1 MKKVF
6 YFILTVVL
14 AALVS
19 CQKQDPEP
27 VWVEI
32 PYSVSTDI
40 TKVTYDGS
48 SQPAYSQKAG
58 DKLSIRGTSREDVS
72 GILEYN
78 NGENRW
84 EGNLRYLESEGEP
97 TSSTALTVTLVHADN
112 ADESTYGH
120 GCLSVSTLTEA
131 AEKLSLL
138 TGSTTF
144 GSTGTVTLTQQA
156 TFVQVTVSFDF
167 IGTGTM
173 VTGETS
179 VDVTVGGETV
189 ASGTAEIVNVAA
201 PGDPAEYQAHFFM
214 ALPGGTAI
222 TENDYVE
229 ICDRKAYL
237 RNSGASSVTLAANT
251 KYTLN
256 RTIDFKP
263 ELGDPY
269 WSDGTYG
276 RIAHP
281 SGVEIVGIIV
291 YVNNNNSEAELAI
304 TESTHGGGHALVM
317 ALHNAAAGVAW
328 GAKTKYT
335 TAMTKPSQAVSISNV
350 SGYANTLLEA
360 GQTAA
365 DCATGYRSANNDI
378 HTGHDSGWFLPS
390 IGQWIYSLSDFAS
403 VNPME
408 QWTNGSS
415 KNWLTEG
422 SLQNDLVFVKECP
435 QGNNLLVSNLNDRCV
450 VLQNQ
455 FGCTFDEFGLLVL
468 DGGVWKN
475 ADNYWTS
482 SEYDKDNGIRFNLG
496 SVDRQS
502 NKYWS
507 TFKAGRQDKS
517 STYSWKEECVMK
529 VRPFLAF

>member
-19 CQKQDPEP
+19 CQKTGPAEP

-40 TKVTYDGS
+40 TKVTYNNG
-48 SQPAYSQKAG
+48 YSQKTG
-58 DKLSIRGTSREDVS
+58 DKLRVKGTVREDIS
-72 GILEYN
+72 GLLEYN
-78 NGENRW
+78 NGQW
-84 EGNLRYLESEGEP
+84 EGNLRYLQSEGEP
-97 TSSTALTVTLVHADN
+97 AAGTALTVTLVHADN
-112 ADESTYGH
+112 ADEATYGH
-120 GCLSVSTLTEA
+120 GCLSVSTLAEA

-144 GSTGTVTLTQQA
+144 GSTATVTLTQQA

-179 VDVTVGGETV
+179 VDVIVGGLKI

-237 RNSGASSVTLAANT
+237 RNSGTSSVTLAANT

-256 RTIDFKP
+256 RTIEYKP

-281 SGVEIVGIIV
+281 AGVSVVGIIV
-291 YVNNNNSEAELAI
+291 FVNNYASNDNSELAVQARAI
-304 TESTHGGGHALVM
+304 TEDGYGFGHALVM
-317 ALHNAAAGVAW
+317 SLKNAATAVKW
-328 GAKTKYT
+328 GSGTYT
-335 TAMTKPSQAVSISNV
+335 SSYVTTPSATLNVDNISGFHNTSLQ
-350 SGYANTLLEA
+350 SGC
-360 GQTAA
+360 TAA
-365 DCATGYRSANNDI
+365 DYALNYRSGDT
-378 HTGHDSGWFLPS
+378 HTGTDSGWFLPS
-390 IGQWIYSLSDFAS
+390 IGQWMYSISRRGFGGADPAEDWI
-403 VNPME
+403 V
-408 QWTNGSS
+408 TNG
-415 KNWLTEG
+415 NYWLVNG
-422 SLQNDLVFVKECP
+422 SIGNLVGVK
-435 QGNNLLVSNLNDRCV
+435 QGETNENLLVISLNNRLE
-450 VLQNQ
+450 VLRED
-455 FGCTFDEFGLLVL
+455 FGSDYDSFGMSQ
-468 DGGVWKN
+468 GTKYG
-475 ADNYWTS
+475 DNYWTS
-482 SEYDKDNGIRFNLG
+482 SEYSSSEALRMNLG
-496 SVDRQS
+496 SVETIQGHFYS
-502 NKYWS
+502 TIKVNKLGKGKTDPGGDYAFS
-507 TFKAGRQDKS
+507 I
-517 STYSWKEECVMK
+517 MK